1 MQQPQVFFSD
11 AESGQR
17 FNLFYPA
24 QRNKPLGTIVYVHPF
39 AEEMNKSRRMTA
51 LTARQLSQ
59 AGFGVLQIDLH
70 GCGDSSG
77 DFGEATWSSWV
88 QDVVQASQRA
98 LSLSPAPLWLW
109 GLRAGCLV
117 AREAAQQLEVP
128 TNFIFWA
135 PPANGNL
142 LLQQFL
148 RLKLAGDMMNGGAKG
163 GMEAL
168 REQLNNGQAVEIAGY
183 ALAPGLTN
191 GLGAANLLEPPR
203 HAGHLL
209 WLEVSNKADASIT
222 PAAYKTIAAWQNEGV
237 QVQSL
242 VVPGPAFWQT
252 TEIEIAPALAKAT
265 LTAIEQVACQG
276 VAA

>member
-1 MQQPQVFFSD
+1 VQQPQVFFSE
-11 AESGQR
+11 AEPGQR
-17 FNLFYPA
+17 FNIFYPA
-24 QRNKPLGTIVYVHPF
+24 QHNTPRGTIVYVHPF

-51 LTARQLSQ
+51 LTARRLAQ

-117 AREAAQQLEVP
+117 ASEAAQKLDIP
-128 TNFIFWA
+128 TNLIFWA
-135 PPANGNL
+135 PPSNGSL

-148 RLKLAGDMMNGGAKG
+148 RLKLAGDMMSGGAKG
-163 GMEAL
+163 GMETL
-168 REQLNNGQAVEIAGY
+168 KGQLNSGQAVEIAGY
-183 ALAPGLTN
+183 ELAPRLAN
-191 GLGAANLLEPPR
+191 GLGAANLLPPR

-209 WLEVSNKADASIT
+209 WLDVSNKADATIS
-222 PAAYKTIAAWQNEGV
+222 PAAHKNINAWQNAGA
-237 QVQSL
+237 QVHSQ
-242 VVPGPAFWQT
+242 VVPGPALWQT
-252 TEIEIAPALAKAT
+252 TEIEIAPALEEAT
-265 LTAIEQVACQG
+265 LAAVEQAMCPK